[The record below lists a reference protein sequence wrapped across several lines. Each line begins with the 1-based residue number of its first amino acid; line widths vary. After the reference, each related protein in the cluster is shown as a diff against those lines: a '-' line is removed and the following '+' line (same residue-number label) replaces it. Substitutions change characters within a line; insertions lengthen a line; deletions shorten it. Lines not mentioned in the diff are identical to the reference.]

1 MSKRTERFMEMSLYF
16 CKVGYE
22 TPNGV
27 AEKKGGSMCH
37 GQIDHPLGRA

>member
-1 MSKRTERFMEMSLYF
+1 MSKQTELFMEMSLSIGEIGF
-16 CKVGYE
+16 G
-22 TPNGV
+22 TPHGV